1 MLKAAINLTLEQRG
15 MLLDETCEDEPY
27 SLRLTQG
34 KKPLG
39 NEHAMFEESFLS
51 HGDDSNNDKK
61 YSPTAGA
68 SYESPSRTSGAE
80 YANDPHE
87 VSSF

>member
-15 MLLDETCEDEPY
+15 MLLDETFEDEPY

-39 NEHAMFEESFLS
+39 NEHAIFEESFLS

-61 YSPTAGA
+61 ILTYCWSIVRI
-68 SYESPSRTSGAE
+68 SQ
-80 YANDPHE
+80 
-87 VSSF
+87 